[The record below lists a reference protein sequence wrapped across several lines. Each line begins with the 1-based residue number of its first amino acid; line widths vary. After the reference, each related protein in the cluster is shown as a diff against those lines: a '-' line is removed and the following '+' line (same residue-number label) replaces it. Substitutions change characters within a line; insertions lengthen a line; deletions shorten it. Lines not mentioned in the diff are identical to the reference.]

1 MEAATQN
8 IHPLVFRLIALA
20 LVVAVTAVGIF
31 SIYWLWE
38 RVIPL
43 YGRIYRNA
51 PVVEVPYLAFALLM
65 APPAVIIAVI
75 GSFFA
80 LCTGKKFDPPN

>member
-1 MEAATQN
+1 MNNNSDASAQN
-8 IHPLVFRLIALA
+8 IHPLIFRLIALV
-20 LVVAVTAVGIF
+20 LVISVTAVGIF

-65 APPAVIIAVI
+65 APPAVLIAVI
-75 GSFFA
+75 GSFCA
-80 LCTGKKFDPPN
+80 LYRKEI